1 MSRPARSTALRPQE
15 GRTGES
21 RTIPA
26 RTDWPRRRRN
36 TATAD
41 ALRAWWPAV
50 LLAILPHLAHAQSR
64 DADQALEAL
73 IPDAALDDPTA
84 WANQTDAAKVA
95 VPDPNTLL
103 SPDAIAALTGI
114 PAITLA
120 WPDASELP
128 PIAPLTPDPDI
139 AQAAEQA
146 KAAGEALVTDAD
158 PGGGRGIGQIPDAS
172 LYPITPQLALAFPP
186 DDEALPEREAVTAR
200 FGTLAAL
207 RKFGNEE
214 DNLAQLTRRARQ
226 DTDLLQQVLRVYGYY
241 DAEVYQSTTGYAAPA
256 EGSGPGPAIDL
267 KKVGVRFDVRPGP
280 RFTLSRIDLGDIASA
295 SDAAALNRVFALAPG
310 DPVNSDRIVAE
321 RDHLITALG
330 EGGHA
335 FAQVGE
341 PDLAIDHADNTGDL
355 SVPVTTGGQY
365 VIGQIHSSLPDYLSS
380 RHLSRIARFRPG
392 DPFRKSRIDD
402 LRQAILATSLV
413 SSVTVTPREHTPAVD
428 SKPGVADIEVTLA
441 KAPQRTVAGLIGL
454 SSGEGLRVEASWEN
468 RNMFPPEGLVRFR
481 GVVGTREQLAGATYR
496 RNNFLGRD
504 QVFTADLY
512 AQTRRTDAY
521 NARTLSFSTSFEKL
535 TTLIFQK
542 AWVWSA
548 GTELLVTSE
557 LPAAAGATRTTY
569 FIGALP
575 LRVAYDGSNDLLD
588 PRRGVRVSLRLSPEI
603 SVQNG
608 TRTNYV
614 RVQFDASAYQ
624 PVTSR
629 VVLAERVRLG
639 TIPGTSVGRIAPSRR
654 FYAGGGASVRG
665 FAYQA
670 VGPRDALGNPSGGR
684 SLSEFSLEARVK
696 TSLLGGAVSVV
707 PFVDA
712 GTVGTTASP
721 TVDGLRVGAGLGL
734 RYQTS
739 FGPIRIDLGTPLNP
753 VRGDSRIGVYVSL
766 GQAF

>member
-1 MSRPARSTALRPQE
+1 MPLL
-15 GRTGES
+15 
-21 RTIPA
+21 
-26 RTDWPRRRRN
+26 RRN
-36 TATAD
+36 TAKAD
-41 ALRAWWPAV
+41 L
-50 LLAILPHLAHAQSR
+50 LLAALPALFLVSLPHLARAQSR
-64 DADQALEAL
+64 EADQALEDL
-73 IPDAALDDPTA
+73 IPDSAMDDPKA
-84 WANQTDAAKVA
+84 WANLTEAAKVP
-95 VPDPNTLL
+95 VPDSSALL
-103 SPDAIAALTGI
+103 SPDAIAPLTGI

-120 WPDASELP
+120 WPDASQLP
-128 PIAPLTPDPDI
+128 AITPLTPDPDI
-139 AQAAEQA
+139 GAAAEQA
-146 KAAGEALVTDAD
+146 KAAGEALATDAD
-158 PGGGRGIGQIPDAS
+158 PGSGRGIGQIPGAS
-172 LYPITPQLALAFPP
+172 VLAITPQLALAFPP
-186 DDEALPEREAVTAR
+186 EIESLPEREAVTER
-200 FGTLAAL
+200 FGMLAAL

-226 DTDLLQQVLRVYGYY
+226 DTELLQQVLRVYGYY
-241 DAEVYQSTTGYAAPA
+241 DAEISQSTTGYAAPA

-280 RFTLSRIDLGDIASA
+280 RYTFSRISLGDIAA
-295 SDAAALNRVFALAPG
+295 ARDAAALTRAFALAPG
-310 DPVNSDRIVAE
+310 DPVNSDRIIAE

-335 FAQVGE
+335 FAKVGE
-341 PDLAIDHADNTGDL
+341 PDLSIDHAARSGDL
-355 SVPVTTGGQY
+355 GVPVTSGGQY
-365 VIGQIHSSLPDYLSS
+365 VIGAIRSLLPDYLSS
-380 RHLSRIARFRPG
+380 RHLARIARFRPG

-402 LRQAILATSLV
+402 LRQAILATGLV
-413 SSVTVTPREHTPAVD
+413 SAVTVTPREVTPAAD
-428 SKPGVADIEVTLA
+428 AKAGVADIDVTLA
-441 KAPQRTVAGLIGL
+441 KAPQRTIAGLIGY

-481 GVVGTREQLAGATYR
+481 GVAGTREQLAGATYR
-496 RNNFLGRD
+496 RNNFFGRD
-504 QVFTADLY
+504 QVLTADLY

-521 NARTLSFSTSFEKL
+521 QARTLSFSTTFEKQ

-548 GTELLVTSE
+548 GVELLATSE
-557 LPAAAGATRTTY
+557 LPAATGSTRTTY

-575 LRVAYDGSNDLLD
+575 LRGAYDGSNDLLD

-608 TRTNYV
+608 MRSSYV
-614 RVQFDASAYQ
+614 RAQFDASAYQ
-624 PVTSR
+624 PVSST

-639 TIPGTSVGRIAPSRR
+639 TIPGVDVNSIAPSRR

-696 TSLLGGAVSVV
+696 TGLMGGAVSVV

-721 TVDGLRVGAGLGL
+721 TVNGLKAGVGLGV

-753 VRGDSRIGVYVSL
+753 AKGDSRIGVYVSL

>member
-1 MSRPARSTALRPQE
+1 M
-15 GRTGES
+15 
-21 RTIPA
+21 
-26 RTDWPRRRRN
+26 
-36 TATAD
+36 
-41 ALRAWWPAV
+41 PAV

-64 DADQALEAL
+64 EADQALEDL
-73 IPDAALDDPTA
+73 IPDSALDDPKG
-84 WANQTDAAKVA
+84 WVNQADAAKA
-95 VPDPNTLL
+95 PVPDPDTLL
-103 SPDAIAALTGI
+103 SPDAIAPLTGI

-120 WPDASELP
+120 WPDAAELP
-128 PIAPLTPDPDI
+128 PITPLTPDPDI
-139 AQAAEQA
+139 GEAAEQA
-146 KAAGEALVTDAD
+146 KAAGQAIATDAD
-158 PGGGRGIGQIPDAS
+158 PGSGRGIGQIPGAS
-172 LYPITPQLALAFPP
+172 LLQITPQLVLGFPP
-186 DDEALPEREAVTAR
+186 EIEALPEREAVAVR
-200 FGTLAAL
+200 FGALAAL

-226 DTDLLQQVLRVYGYY
+226 DTELLQQVLRVYGYY
-241 DAEVYQSTTGYAAPA
+241 DAEVFQSTTGYAAPA

-280 RFTLSRIDLGDIASA
+280 RYTFSRISLGDIGAA
-295 SDAAALNRVFALAPG
+295 RDAPALTRAFALSPG
-310 DPVNSDRIVAE
+310 DPVNGDRIVAE

-335 FAQVGE
+335 FAEVGE
-341 PDLAIDHADNTGDL
+341 PDLAIDHATATGDL
-355 SVPVTTGGQY
+355 TLPVISGGQY
-365 VIGQIHSSLPDYLSS
+365 VMGQIHSSLPDYLSS
-380 RHLSRIARFRPG
+380 RHLARIARFRPG
-392 DPFRKSRIDD
+392 DPYRRSRVDD
-402 LRQAILATSLV
+402 LRQAILATGLV
-413 SSVTVTPREHTPAVD
+413 SAVTVTPREVTAAADPQ
-428 SKPGVADIEVTLA
+428 PGVADIDITLA
-441 KAPQRTVAGLIGL
+441 KAPQRTIAGLIGY
-454 SSGEGLRVEASWEN
+454 SSGEGVRVEASWEN
-468 RNMFPPEGLVRFR
+468 RNFFPPEGLVRFR

-496 RNNFLGRD
+496 RNNFFGRD
-504 QVFTADLY
+504 QVLTADLY

-521 NARTLSFSTSFEKL
+521 QARTVSFSTTFEKQ

-548 GTELLVTSE
+548 GFELLATSE
-557 LPAAAGATRTTY
+557 LPAAAGSTRTTY
-569 FIGALP
+569 FIGVLP
-575 LRVAYDGSNDLLD
+575 LRMAYDGSNDLLD
-588 PRRGVRVSLRLSPEI
+588 PKRGVRVSVRVSPEV

-608 TRTNYV
+608 TKSTYV
-614 RVQFDASAYQ
+614 RAQLDASAYQ
-624 PVTSR
+624 PITSS

-639 TIPGTSVGRIAPSRR
+639 TIPGTAVGSIAPSRR

-696 TSLLGGAVSVV
+696 TGLMGGAVSVV

-721 TVDGLRVGAGLGL
+721 TVNGLKVGAGIGL

-753 VRGDSRIGVYVSL
+753 AKGDSRIGVYVSL

>member
-1 MSRPARSTALRPQE
+1 MRALLPAF
-15 GRTGES
+15 
-21 RTIPA
+21 
-26 RTDWPRRRRN
+26 
-36 TATAD
+36 
-41 ALRAWWPAV
+41 
-50 LLAILPHLAHAQSR
+50 LLAILPQLAHAQSR
-64 DADQALEAL
+64 EADQALEDL
-73 IPDAALDDPTA
+73 IPDSAMDDPKT
-84 WANQTDAAKVA
+84 WANQTDAAKVP
-95 VPDPNTLL
+95 VPDPDALL
-103 SPDAIAALTGI
+103 APEAIAPLTGI

-128 PIAPLTPDPDI
+128 TITPLTPDPDI
-139 AQAAEQA
+139 GEAAEQA
-146 KAAGEALVTDAD
+146 KAAGDALASDAD
-158 PGGGRGIGQIPDAS
+158 PGSARGIGQIPGAS
-172 LYPITPQLALAFPP
+172 VFQITPQLALAFPP
-186 DDEALPEREAVTAR
+186 DVEALPEREAVTVR
-200 FGTLAAL
+200 FGALATL

-226 DTDLLQQVLRVYGYY
+226 DTELLQQVLKVYGYY
-241 DAEVYQSTTGYAAPA
+241 DAEVFQSTIGYAAPA

-267 KKVGVRFDVRPGP
+267 RKVGVRFDVRPGQ
-280 RFTLSRIDLGDIASA
+280 RYTLSRISLGDIAA
-295 SDAAALNRVFALAPG
+295 ARDAEALQRAFALAPG
-310 DPVNSDRIVAE
+310 DPVNTDRIVAE

-335 FAQVGE
+335 FAKVGE
-341 PDLAIDHADNTGDL
+341 PDLAIDHALTTGEL
-355 SVPVTTGGQY
+355 TVPVTTGGQY
-365 VIGQIHSSLPDYLSS
+365 VIGQINSSLPDYLSS

-392 DPFRKSRIDD
+392 DPYRRTRVDD
-402 LRQAILATSLV
+402 LRQAILATGLV
-413 SSVTVTPREHTPAVD
+413 SSVTVTPREVAPAGD
-428 SKPGVADIEVTLA
+428 AKPGVADIDVTIA
-441 KAPQRTVAGLIGL
+441 KAPQRTIAGLIGY
-454 SSGEGLRVEASWEN
+454 SSGEGVRVEASWEN
-468 RNMFPPEGLVRFR
+468 RNFFPPEGLVRFR

-504 QVFTADLY
+504 QVLTADLY

-521 NARTLSFSTSFEKL
+521 NARTLSFATTFEKQ

-548 GTELLVTSE
+548 GFELLATSE
-557 LPAAAGATRTTY
+557 LPAAIGSVRTTY

-575 LRVAYDGSNDLLD
+575 LRGAYDGSNDLLD
-588 PRRGVRVSLRLSPEI
+588 PKRGVRVSLRVSPEI

-608 TRTNYV
+608 MKSSYV
-614 RVQFDASAYQ
+614 RAQLDASAYQ
-624 PVTSR
+624 PISSS

-639 TIPGTSVGRIAPSRR
+639 TIPGTDVNSIAPSRR

-665 FAYQA
+665 YAYQA

-696 TSLLGGAVSVV
+696 TGLLGGAVSVV

-721 TVDGLRVGAGLGL
+721 TVNGLKVGVGLGV

-753 VRGDSRIGVYVSL
+753 AKGDSRLGVYVSL

>member
-1 MSRPARSTALRPQE
+1 MPLL
-15 GRTGES
+15 
-21 RTIPA
+21 
-26 RTDWPRRRRN
+26 RRN
-36 TATAD
+36 TAKAD
-41 ALRAWWPAV
+41 L
-50 LLAILPHLAHAQSR
+50 LLAALPALFLVSLPHLARAQSR
-64 DADQALEAL
+64 EADQALEDL
-73 IPDAALDDPTA
+73 IPDSAMEDPKA
-84 WANQTDAAKVA
+84 WANLTEAAKVP
-95 VPDPNTLL
+95 VPDSSALL
-103 SPDAIAALTGI
+103 SPDAIAPLTGI

-120 WPDASELP
+120 WPDASQLP
-128 PIAPLTPDPDI
+128 AITPLTPDPDI
-139 AQAAEQA
+139 GAAAEQA
-146 KAAGEALVTDAD
+146 KAAGEALATDAD
-158 PGGGRGIGQIPDAS
+158 PGSGRGIGQIPGAS
-172 LYPITPQLALAFPP
+172 VLAITPQLALAFPP
-186 DDEALPEREAVTAR
+186 EIESLPEREAVTER
-200 FGTLAAL
+200 FGMLAAL

-226 DTDLLQQVLRVYGYY
+226 DTELLQQVLRVYGYY
-241 DAEVYQSTTGYAAPA
+241 DAEISQSTTGYAAPA

-280 RFTLSRIDLGDIASA
+280 RYTFSRISLGDIAA
-295 SDAAALNRVFALAPG
+295 ARDAAALTRAFALAPG
-310 DPVNSDRIVAE
+310 DPVNSDRIIAE

-335 FAQVGE
+335 FAKVGE
-341 PDLAIDHADNTGDL
+341 PDLSIDHAARSGDL
-355 SVPVTTGGQY
+355 GVPVTSGGQY
-365 VIGQIHSSLPDYLSS
+365 VIGAIRSLLPDYLSS
-380 RHLSRIARFRPG
+380 RHLARIARFRPG
-392 DPFRKSRIDD
+392 DPFRKSRVDD
-402 LRQAILATSLV
+402 LRQAILATGLV
-413 SSVTVTPREHTPAVD
+413 SAVTVTPREVTPAAD
-428 SKPGVADIEVTLA
+428 AKAGVADIDVTLA
-441 KAPQRTVAGLIGL
+441 KAPQRTIAGLIGY

-481 GVVGTREQLAGATYR
+481 GVAGTREQLAGATYR
-496 RNNFLGRD
+496 RNNFFGRD
-504 QVFTADLY
+504 QVLTADLY

-521 NARTLSFSTSFEKL
+521 QARTLSFSTTFEKQ

-548 GTELLVTSE
+548 GVELLATSE
-557 LPAAAGATRTTY
+557 LPAATGSARTTY

-575 LRVAYDGSNDLLD
+575 LRGAYDGSNDLLD

-608 TRTNYV
+608 MRSSYV
-614 RVQFDASAYQ
+614 RAQFDASAYQ
-624 PVTSR
+624 PVSST

-639 TIPGTSVGRIAPSRR
+639 TIPGVDVNSIAPSRR

-696 TSLLGGAVSVV
+696 TGLMGGAVSVV

-721 TVDGLRVGAGLGL
+721 TVNGLKAGVGLGV

-753 VRGDSRIGVYVSL
+753 AKGDSRIGVYVSL

>member
-1 MSRPARSTALRPQE
+1 MPQL
-15 GRTGES
+15 
-21 RTIPA
+21 
-26 RTDWPRRRRN
+26 RRN
-36 TATAD
+36 TATSE
-41 ALRAWWPAV
+41 ALRALLPAL
-50 LLAILPHLAHAQSR
+50 LLAILPQMAHAQSR
-64 DADQALEAL
+64 EADQALEDL
-73 IPDAALDDPTA
+73 IPDSALDDPKT

-95 VPDPNTLL
+95 VPDPATLL
-103 SPDAIAALTGI
+103 LPDAIAPLTGI

-120 WPDASELP
+120 WPDAAELP
-128 PIAPLTPDPDI
+128 AIAPLAPDPDI
-139 AQAAEQA
+139 GEAAEQA
-146 KAAGEALVTDAD
+146 KAAGESLATDAD
-158 PGGGRGIGQIPDAS
+158 PGSGRGIGQILGAS
-172 LYPITPQLALAFPP
+172 IYPITQQLALAFPP
-186 DDEALPEREAVTAR
+186 EEDTLPEREAVTTR

-226 DTDLLQQVLRVYGYY
+226 DTELLQQVLRAYGYY
-241 DAEVYQSTTGYAAPA
+241 DAEVYHSTTGYAAPA

-280 RFTLSRIDLGDIASA
+280 RYTFARISLGDIAA
-295 SDAAALNRVFALAPG
+295 ARDAEALKRAFALAPG

-321 RDHLITALG
+321 RDHLIAALG

-335 FAQVGE
+335 FAKVGE
-341 PDLAIDHADNTGDL
+341 PDLAIDHAVRTGDL
-355 SVPVTTGGQY
+355 TVPVTSGGQY
-365 VIGQIHSSLPDYLSS
+365 VMGEIRSSLPEYLSS

-392 DPFRKSRIDD
+392 DPFRNSRVDD
-402 LRQAILATSLV
+402 LRQAILATGLV
-413 SSVTVTPREHTPAVD
+413 SSVTVTPREVTPAAD
-428 SKPGVADIEVTLA
+428 PQPGVADVDVTLT
-441 KAPQRTVAGLIGL
+441 KAPQRTIAGLIGY

-496 RNNFLGRD
+496 RNNFFGRD
-504 QVFTADLY
+504 QVLTADLY

-521 NARTLSFSTSFEKL
+521 NARTVSFSTVFEKQ

-542 AWVWSA
+542 AWVYSA
-548 GTELLVTSE
+548 GVELLATSE
-557 LPAAAGATRTTY
+557 LPAAAGSTRTTY

-575 LRVAYDGSNDLLD
+575 LRGAYDGSNDLLD
-588 PRRGVRVSLRLSPEI
+588 PKRGVRVSLRVSPEI

-608 TRTNYV
+608 TKSTYV
-614 RVQFDASAYQ
+614 RAQFDASAYQ
-624 PVTSR
+624 PVTSS

-639 TIPGTSVGRIAPSRR
+639 SIPGTIVSSIAPSRR

-696 TSLLGGAVSVV
+696 TGLMGGAVSVV

-721 TVDGLRVGAGLGL
+721 TVNGLKVGVGLGV

-753 VRGDSRIGVYVSL
+753 AKGDNRVGVYVSL